1 MKSTLRHKAYKV
13 ELKPTSEQIQKIER
27 TIGVCRY
34 VYNLFIATNRNNYRT
49 QSQGYMSGYDFSKWL
64 NNNYRESNPDKLWI
78 WEVSS
83 KAVKK
88 SIMNADTAYKNFL
101 KGKAGFPNFK
111 KRNGQ
116 PVSMYIPRNN
126 PCDLMIERHKGK
138 IPTLGWVRF
147 KECGYVP
154 RKGKAVS
161 VTIKKRAGRYFASF
175 LFEVN
180 TANPVSTTSEGIGI
194 DLGVKSFAVIS
205 DGRTYPNINK
215 TERARKLI
223 RRLKREQRKFSRK
236 IHKIKQR
243 KEEAASKKCK
253 RSNLD
258 KQRLKVQRA
267 YMKLSNK
274 RHDYINK
281 TVHEIVSTRPEYITI
296 EDLNVSGMMKNRHL
310 SRAIAECEFYYF
322 RALLE
327 RKCREYGI
335 QLQIANRFYASS
347 KTCSRCGHIKRD
359 LKLEDRVYECAE
371 CGLVIDRDYNA
382 ALNLRSCMKIST
394 VG

>member
-34 VYNLFIATNRNNYRT
+34 VYNFFIATNRNNYRT

-147 KECGYVP
+147 KECGYAP

-161 VTIKKRAGRYFASF
+161 VTIKKRAGRYLPHS
-175 LFEVN
+175 
-180 TANPVSTTSEGIGI
+180 
-194 DLGVKSFAVIS
+194 
-205 DGRTYPNINK
+205 
-215 TERARKLI
+215 
-223 RRLKREQRKFSRK
+223 
-236 IHKIKQR
+236 
-243 KEEAASKKCK
+243 C
-253 RSNLD
+253 
-258 KQRLKVQRA
+258 
-267 YMKLSNK
+267 
-274 RHDYINK
+274 
-281 TVHEIVSTRPEYITI
+281 
-296 EDLNVSGMMKNRHL
+296 
-310 SRAIAECEFYYF
+310 
-322 RALLE
+322 
-327 RKCREYGI
+327 
-335 QLQIANRFYASS
+335 
-347 KTCSRCGHIKRD
+347 
-359 LKLEDRVYECAE
+359 
-371 CGLVIDRDYNA
+371 
-382 ALNLRSCMKIST
+382 LR
-394 VG
+394 

>member
-1 MKSTLRHKAYKV
+1 M
-13 ELKPTSEQIQKIER
+13 Q
-27 TIGVCRY
+27 
-34 VYNLFIATNRNNYRT
+34 
-49 QSQGYMSGYDFSKWL
+49 
-64 NNNYRESNPDKLWI
+64 
-78 WEVSS
+78 VSS

-88 SIMNADTAYKNFL
+88 SIMNADTAYKKFL
-101 KGKAGFPNFK
+101 KGEAGFPNFK

-126 PCDLMIERHKGK
+126 PGDLMIERHKGK

-154 RKGKAVS
+154 RKVKAVS

-180 TANPVSTTSEGIGI
+180 TANPVSTINSEGIGI

-223 RRLKREQRKFSRK
+223 RRLKREQRKFLHK

-243 KEEAASKKCK
+243 KEEATSKKCK

-267 YMKLSNK
+267 YMKLINK

-281 TVHEIVSTRPEYITI
+281 TVHEIVSTRSEYITI
-296 EDLNVSGMMKNRHL
+296 EDLNVSGMLKNRHL

-327 RKCREYGI
+327 RKCRECGI
-335 QLQIANRFYASS
+335 QLRIANRFYASS
-347 KTCSRCGHIKRD
+347 KTCSRCGNIKRD
-359 LKLEDRVYECAE
+359 LKLKDRVYECTE